1 MSSDLLRD
9 KWQSLGVAFNASSNI
24 VSDPESA
31 IISFLESKEFPDD
44 RKMISL
50 ILAWLKEYSTL
61 VHIERLKSLIKP
73 LGSFELALLGG
84 IAEKCIQFGDFR
96 WRTITKYVSKKNSGS
111 PQFETGESEYLL
123 LKKGPDLEFKNYGLN
138 ISKIEPDKAE
148 KILERKHIID
158 TNKWINNRV
167 LFGVNMRADVA
178 SVINLKLASSAYQ
191 TAKFLKCSFNA
202 ASRNWNDLVSV
213 NFNN

>member
-9 KWQSLGVAFNASSNI
+9 KWQSLGVAFNASSTI

-31 IISFLESKEFPDD
+31 LICFLESKEFPDD
-44 RKMISL
+44 RKIMAL
-50 ILAWLKEYSTL
+50 ILAWLKEYSNL
-61 VHIERLKSLIKP
+61 VHIERLKSLIEP

-96 WRTITKYVSKKNSGS
+96 WRTITKYISKKNSGN
-111 PQFETGESEYLL
+111 PQFEIGESDYLIS
-123 LKKGPDLEFKNYGLN
+123 KKGPDLEFKNYGVN
-138 ISKIEPDKAE
+138 ISKIEPEKVE
-148 KILERKHIID
+148 KILVREQIIVA
-158 TNKWINNRV
+158 NKWIRNRV

-178 SVINLKLASSAYQ
+178 TVINLKLASSAYQ
-191 TAKFLKCSFNA
+191 ASKLLRCSFNA

-213 NFNN
+213 NFNG